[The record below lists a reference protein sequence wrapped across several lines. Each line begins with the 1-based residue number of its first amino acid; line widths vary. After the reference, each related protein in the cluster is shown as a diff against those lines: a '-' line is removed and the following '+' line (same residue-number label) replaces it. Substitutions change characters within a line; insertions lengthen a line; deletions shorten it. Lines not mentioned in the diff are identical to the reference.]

1 MLISSL
7 KEMGYSIPEDIAVVG
22 FDDIVLSS
30 FIIPKLTTVR
40 VEKDLM
46 GRKAL
51 KRLLWRIDN
60 KSDMNENIIMS
71 VTVVERDSVGR
82 QL

>member
-1 MLISSL
+1 MEQYHS
-7 KEMGYSIPEDIAVVG
+7 
-22 FDDIVLSS
+22 
-30 FIIPKLTTVR
+30 TVR

-51 KRLLWRIDN
+51 QRLLWRMDN

-71 VTVVERDSVGR
+71 VSVVERDSVGFKK
-82 QL
+82 